1 MVARRTAHAASF
13 RLTMVAIAVPP
24 DAIQPVRM
32 FMARRAAAAKP
43 IYRAW
48 RSARSKLA
56 TSMAQLDEL
65 RRASRCPKLETIL
78 PAHRVD
84 AMVDSMQR
92 AIVFGALPIFAQDV
106 GANDPNDA
114 FLLAM
119 ALAGEAGYIV
129 TSDRSARLP
138 QRSSIGRIPIATPA
152 AFCADALR
160 RHARRAFQLRPRE
173 LRAATNDGALCRH
186 LFLNNWPLC
195 PARRCIRSRRS
206 LVSLVFWGAMRAS
219 TVVDTRLRFLPA
231 MTIGPSPTAPRSF
244 ARPPATRE

>member
-1 MVARRTAHAASF
+1 
-13 RLTMVAIAVPP
+13 MVAIAVPP

-65 RRASRCPKLETIL
+65 RRASRCPKLRTIL

-84 AMVDSMQR
+84 AMVDDMQR
-92 AIVFGALPIFAQDV
+92 AILFGALPMFAQDV

-138 QRSSIGRIPIATPA
+138 QRDDIGRKPIATRPPFA
-152 AFCADALR
+152 PTRFDAIPSERCNGGRPTCALR
-160 RHARRAFQLRPRE
+160 LMTVRFVGTCSRTTGRCARH
-173 LRAATNDGALCRH
+173 GVVSALV
-186 LFLNNWPLC
+186 
-195 PARRCIRSRRS
+195 AVRSR
-206 LVSLVFWGAMRAS
+206 W
-219 TVVDTRLRFLPA
+219 RFGVP
-231 MTIGPSPTAPRSF
+231 
-244 ARPPATRE
+244 